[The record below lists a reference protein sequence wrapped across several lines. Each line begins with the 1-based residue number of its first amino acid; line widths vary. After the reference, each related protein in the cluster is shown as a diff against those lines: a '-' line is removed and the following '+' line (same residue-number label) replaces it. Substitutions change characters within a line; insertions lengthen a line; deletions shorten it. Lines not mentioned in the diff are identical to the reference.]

1 MLEMRRP
8 WIFIIVIIKVFEIRI
23 IGSRQIAWGNEFK
36 DMALC
41 FERLIWNTNSVGVW
55 GNLAKQT
62 K

>member
-23 IGSRQIAWGNEFK
+23 IGSRQIAWGNEFE

-41 FERLIWNTNSVGVW
+41 FERLIWNTNYCWGVG
-55 GNLAKQT
+55 
-62 K
+62 